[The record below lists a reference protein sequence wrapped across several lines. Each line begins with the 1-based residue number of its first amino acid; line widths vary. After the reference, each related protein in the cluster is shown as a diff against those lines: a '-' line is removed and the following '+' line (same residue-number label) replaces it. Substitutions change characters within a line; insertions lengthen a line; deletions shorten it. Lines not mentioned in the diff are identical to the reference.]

1 MHRLTGDFEQR
12 KKPRPARFH
21 GAALS
26 RFSVAALQR
35 RNPGRCWVFGSSSLP
50 LRTCACPVRFTVR
63 TLYRNGEDDD
73 DGGDEEGR
81 APRTPDIWTA
91 FGDCGAETYLVYAD
105 SDEESDV
112 VTTSS
117 ARLEVCVT
125 GDVAAIKKRGRDH
138 YSSRIPPPAPGMV
151 ALADDGVRRA
161 RRGTTS
167 VAQLPAASV
176 MWRGPPAARRST
188 GYP

>member
-1 MHRLTGDFEQR
+1 M
-12 KKPRPARFH
+12 
-21 GAALS
+21 
-26 RFSVAALQR
+26 
-35 RNPGRCWVFGSSSLP
+35 FGSSSLQ

-125 GDVAAIKKRGRDH
+125 GDVAAIKHRARDP
-138 YSSRIPPPAPGMV
+138 YSSRIPAPAPGMV
-151 ALADDGVRRA
+151 ALVDDGVRRA
-161 RRGTTS
+161 RAAADEYGRAVFDGLAPGEYTLTVFAPGYPVERRAAGGPCQVTLAAGS
-167 VAQLPAASV
+167 CATEVVPAS
-176 MWRGPPAARRST
+176 AARV
-188 GYP
+188 Y